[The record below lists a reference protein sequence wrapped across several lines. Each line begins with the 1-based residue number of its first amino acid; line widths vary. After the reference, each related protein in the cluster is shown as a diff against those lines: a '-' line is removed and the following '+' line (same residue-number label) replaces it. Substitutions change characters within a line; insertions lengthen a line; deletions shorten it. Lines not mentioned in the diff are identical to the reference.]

1 MNQEIENA
9 IKSLKNGGV
18 ILYPTDTIWGL
29 GCDANNDEAIK
40 RIFKIKKRLESKL
53 LICLVSDKEMLK
65 SLNLKIPNINLTQYP
80 TTIIYSNAQGVS
92 KLLINKIDNST
103 AIRIPKDK
111 FCQKLIKRF
120 GGPITSTSAN
130 LSGDPFPKNFLDI
143 NNEII
148 NSVDYI
154 VNLRKEETMINP
166 SKIYKIGKSGN
177 IIKIR

>member
-29 GCDANNDEAIK
+29 GCDANNDKAIK

-177 IIKIR
+177 IINIR

>member
-29 GCDANNDEAIK
+29 GCDANNDKAIK

>member
-92 KLLINKIDNST
+92 KLLIHKIDNST

-148 NSVDYI
+148 NSADYI

-177 IIKIR
+177 IINIR

>member
-1 MNQEIENA
+1 MNQEIENT